1 MALYRVTLKKSEGGE
16 QPPATRAVYVV
27 SNGYAQS
34 RRKAERLHPGWK
46 ATRTNRVG

>member
-1 MALYRVTLKKSEGGE
+1 MAHYRVTLKKSEGGE

-27 SNGYAQS
+27 STGYAQS
-34 RRKAERLHPGWK
+34 RRKAERRHPGWK

>member
-27 SNGYAQS
+27 STGYAYT
-34 RRKAERLHPGWK
+34 RRKAERLHPVWK